1 MATSPQERI
10 ELTRAAWEA
19 YNAGDLDAVLDY
31 FDRDIVVH
39 VPIEL
44 GNAGTYRGH
53 QAFLRWLG
61 AWNEAWESFDI
72 RVVETIAVGDRHAV
86 SNVSQ
91 TGIGTGSGV
100 QVTRDMGWVF
110 EVRDRRCVYIGLQTN
125 FDAAV
130 AAARER
136 EGLAGA
142 GG

>member
-1 MATSPQERI
+1 
-10 ELTRAAWEA
+10 
-19 YNAGDLDAVLDY
+19 
-31 FDRDIVVH
+31 
-39 VPIEL
+39 
-44 GNAGTYRGH
+44 
-53 QAFLRWLG
+53 
-61 AWNEAWESFDI
+61 
-72 RVVETIAVGDRHAV
+72 VETIAVGNRHAV

>member
-1 MATSPQERI
+1 
-10 ELTRAAWEA
+10 
-19 YNAGDLDAVLDY
+19 
-31 FDRDIVVH
+31 
-39 VPIEL
+39 
-44 GNAGTYRGH
+44 
-53 QAFLRWLG
+53 
-61 AWNEAWESFDI
+61 
-72 RVVETIAVGDRHAV
+72 
-86 SNVSQ
+86 VSQ

-110 EVRDRRCVYIGLQTN
+110 EVRDRRCVSIGLQTN

>member
-19 YNAGDLDAVLDY
+19 YNAGDLDAVRTTSTGTSS
-31 FDRDIVVH
+31 FTFRSSSGRDVSGAPG
-39 VPIEL
+39 VPPLVWSVERGL
-44 GNAGTYRGH
+44 GV
-53 QAFLRWLG
+53 
-61 AWNEAWESFDI
+61 FDI
-72 RVVETIAVGDRHAV
+72 RVVETIAVGNRHAV

-110 EVRDRRCVYIGLQTN
+110 EMRDRRCVYIGLQTN